1 MAGIELVHVPY
12 RGAAPAL
19 TDFLGG
25 QVQLMFIGLPPSG
38 EHFRAGRLRP
48 LAVTTAA
55 RWQGLPD
62 IPPLADFVPGY
73 QTDQWWGIGL
83 RKSTP
88 SAITE
93 RLNTDMNAILADPQ
107 LQARVADLGGTVFR
121 GSTADLAKF
130 VADDTENWAKVV
142 KVAAV
147 KPE

>member
-1 MAGIELVHVPY
+1 
-12 RGAAPAL
+12 
-19 TDFLGG
+19 
-25 QVQLMFIGLPPSG
+25 
-38 EHFRAGRLRP
+38 
-48 LAVTTAA
+48 
-55 RWQGLPD
+55 
-62 IPPLADFVPGY
+62 LADFVPGY